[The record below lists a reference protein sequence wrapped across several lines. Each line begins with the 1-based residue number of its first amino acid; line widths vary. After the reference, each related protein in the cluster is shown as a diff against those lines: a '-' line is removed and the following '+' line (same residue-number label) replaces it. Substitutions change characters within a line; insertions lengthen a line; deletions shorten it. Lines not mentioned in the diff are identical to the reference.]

1 LSIEIT
7 KTSKNE
13 LSHRRTT
20 TNYDNKL
27 VVWSCH
33 IHVARDQIVLNS
45 NHLLISSKIVDWC
58 IPCHITMGYLVRLLY
73 MYSLV
78 IEMALNQHP
87 SDVKFPQF
95 GLSLHVCDN
104 FIQQACY
111 HSWSWSFAHKM
122 ITLIV
127 TTWRRIPS
135 LKLVNTMPIN
145 GNLI

>member
-1 LSIEIT
+1 MRLPFIGIVFTSFKEGIRLHVVTINVIILCAKDQDSSMWHCRKKA
-7 KTSKNE
+7 KTPVSLF
-13 LSHRRTT
+13 LSHKY
-20 TNYDNKL
+20 NLVSSCYSWMNLKL
-27 VVWSCH
+27 L
-33 IHVARDQIVLNS
+33 LNS
-45 NHLLISSKIVDWC
+45 NYLLISSKIVDWC

-111 HSWSWSFAHKM
+111 HSW
-122 ITLIV
+122 
-127 TTWRRIPS
+127 
-135 LKLVNTMPIN
+135 
-145 GNLI
+145 